1 MTRGRALAT
10 CRDSGN
16 CRDQLVVTV
25 PRVSRLTYGQVPRVS
40 RLTYGQVPRV
50 SQLTYGQVPRV
61 SRLTYGQV
69 PRVSQL
75 TYGQVPRVSRL
86 TYGHVPRVSRLT
98 LGSHAPTV
106 GMTQSPRH
114 EVLESCDESTKIFFW
129 DFMLVFWFESAVFM
143 LEIKTCSAPNLLCHR
158 RWSKSKPLDN

>member
-1 MTRGRALAT
+1 MTRRRALAT
-10 CRDSGN
+10 CRASCKCCDH
-16 CRDQLVVTV
+16 LLVTV
-25 PRVSRLTYGQVPRVS
+25 SRVSRLTYGQVPRVS

-69 PRVSQL
+69 PRVSRL

-114 EVLESCDESTKIFFW
+114 EVLDSCDESTKIFFW
-129 DFMLVFWFESAVFM
+129 DFMLVFWFESAVCI
-143 LEIKTCSAPNLLCHR
+143 LEKNTCSAPNLLCHR
-158 RWSKSKPLDN
+158 RCPNSKPLD